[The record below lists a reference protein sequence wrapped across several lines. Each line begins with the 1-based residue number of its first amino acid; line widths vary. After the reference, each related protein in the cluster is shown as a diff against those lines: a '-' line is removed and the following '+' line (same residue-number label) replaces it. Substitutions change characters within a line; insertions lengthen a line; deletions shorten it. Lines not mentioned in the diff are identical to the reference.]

1 MPLASSNRAK
11 KDLKSSLSNS
21 NEDDK
26 EESNEL
32 DYNEDI
38 DHLEEKKQEQE
49 TGEITIDK
57 VF

>member
-11 KDLKSSLSNS
+11 KDLKSSVSNS